1 LNHGRFFHRAFQP
14 PNIRGWWGK
23 YSKLT
28 CPPLQKRKT
37 PTLIWLRGGY
47 ILDKEVMSLQNDFY
61 TFITQ
66 LASQMKKLEEKLAK
80 LEKDHIDVT
89 KTIETLK
96 KQPPINV
103 ERIDYHFDQ
112 LKIERLDGT
121 LNIGLNPQDLQEMDE
136 FSIPSPYFRKEPSE
150 KSKVQLNHLQDKIN
164 TYIDK
169 ELPLFIENTKKEMGL
184 ELDESYATFIQEDIR
199 RQLPERLAFYSQ
211 KLAKNRGEIS
221 ASEEEQEIY
230 QMTIHDI
237 QQAIYAFLRQFPTK
251 GQKGE
256 EKNDH
261 GSD

>member
-1 LNHGRFFHRAFQP
+1 
-14 PNIRGWWGK
+14 
-23 YSKLT
+23 
-28 CPPLQKRKT
+28 
-37 PTLIWLRGGY
+37 
-47 ILDKEVMSLQNDFY
+47 MSLQNDFY
-61 TFITQ
+61 SFINQ
-66 LASQMKKLEEKLAK
+66 LASQLKRHEEKLAK
-80 LEKDHIDVT
+80 LEKAHADFA

-96 KQPPINV
+96 NQPPINV

-136 FSIPSPYFRKEPSE
+136 FSIPTPHFRKEQSE
-150 KSKVQLNHLQDKIN
+150 KSKVQLNQLQDKFN
-164 TYIDK
+164 TYLEK
-169 ELPLFIENTKKEMGL
+169 ELPLFIEKAKKEMGL
-184 ELDESYATFIQEDIR
+184 ELDESYAAFIQEDIR

-211 KLAKNRGEIS
+211 KLAKTRRNLS
-221 ASEEEQEIY
+221 VNEEEQEIY

-256 EKNDH
+256 EKNDL